1 MDALAELAR
10 EHAPRV
16 LGVLTARF
24 GDLDLADDAVQDA
37 LVEAVRRWPTD
48 GAPPN
53 PPAWLMTVAQ
63 RKAVDHLRRAASAQ
77 RRALAAAPE
86 LIERGEPA
94 AARGLVDEQND
105 VPDERLRLILL
116 TCHPALGRDT
126 QVALT
131 LRLVAG
137 LTVDEIAAGLLVPAA
152 TVAGRVVRAKRKIR
166 LAGVPLSVPS
176 DLTRRLPEVLAVIYL
191 VFNAGYLGH
200 GPDEAVRI
208 DLADEAVRLARLL
221 HRLLPTETEVAG
233 LLALVL
239 YHRSRF
245 DARLDAA
252 GDLVLLDD
260 QDRTSWD
267 RAAIAE
273 ADRVLD
279 DAIARMQPG
288 VYQLQA
294 LIAGRHAHARTA
306 QETDWPTVAALY
318 GHLVAMTGSPVVR
331 LNQAVA
337 VAMAEGAAA
346 GLAMVEALDGL
357 DDYHLWHATR
367 ADLLRRTGRTADALP
382 AYRRAADLTVN
393 PAERRFLAARIREL
407 ESL

>member
-16 LGVLTARF
+16 LGVLTATF

-37 LVEAVRRWPTD
+37 LVQAAQDWPTT
-48 GAPPN
+48 GVPPN
-53 PPAWLMTVAQ
+53 PPAWLMTVA
-63 RKAVDHLRRAASAQ
+63 RHKAVDHLRRHASAQ
-77 RRALAAAPE
+77 RRVLAAAPD

-94 AARGLVDEQND
+94 PARDLVDETND

-137 LTVDEIAAGLLVPAA
+137 LTVEEIGAGLLVPAA
-152 TVAGRVVRAKRKIR
+152 TVAQRIVRAKRKIR
-166 LAGVPLSVPS
+166 LAGIPLSVPN
-176 DLTRRLPEVLAVIYL
+176 DLTHRLPEVLSVIYL

-200 GPDEAVRI
+200 GPDDVVRV

-221 HRLLPTETEVAG
+221 HRRLPSETEVAG
-233 LLALVL
+233 LLALLL

-245 DARLDAA
+245 DARLDPA
-252 GDLVLLDD
+252 GDLVLLVD
-260 QDRTSWD
+260 QDRTAWD

-279 DAIARMQPG
+279 DAIARLQPG

-294 LIAGRHAHARTA
+294 LIASHHAHARTP
-306 QETDWPTVAALY
+306 QDTDWRAVAALY
-318 GHLVAMTGSPVVR
+318 GQLVAMTGSPVVG
-331 LNQAVA
+331 LNRAVA
-337 VAMAEGAAA
+337 VAMADGPSA
-346 GLAMVEALDGL
+346 GLEMADAVDGL

-367 ADLLRRTGRTADALP
+367 ADLLRRTGRRTEALA
-382 AYRRAADLTVN
+382 AYRRAADLTAN

-407 ESL
+407 E

>member
-10 EHAPRV
+10 EHAPKV

-37 LVEAVRRWPTD
+37 LVQAVQRWPTD
-48 GAPPN
+48 GVPPN

-63 RKAVDHLRRAASAQ
+63 RKAVDRLRRDTSA
-77 RRALAAAPE
+77 RRRTLAAAPE

-94 AARGLVDEQND
+94 PARGLLDDTND

-116 TCHPALGRDT
+116 TCHPALGRDS
-126 QVALT
+126 QIALT

-137 LTVDEIAAGLLVPAA
+137 LTIDEIAAGLLVPAA
-152 TVAGRVVRAKRKIR
+152 TVAQRIVRAKRKIR
-166 LAGVPLSVPS
+166 LAGVPLSVPEN
-176 DLTRRLPEVLAVIYL
+176 LTHRLPEMLSVIYL

-200 GPDEAVRI
+200 GPNEAVRV

-221 HRLLPTETEVAG
+221 HRLLPSETEVAG

-239 YHRSRF
+239 YHRARL

-260 QDRTSWD
+260 QDRTCWD
-267 RAAIAE
+267 GTAIAE
-273 ADRVLD
+273 ADRALD
-279 DAIARMQPG
+279 DAIARMRPG

-294 LIAGRHAHARTA
+294 LIASHHAHASSPRD
-306 QETDWPTVAALY
+306 TDWPAVAGLY
-318 GHLVAMTGSPVVR
+318 AQLVAMTGSPVVR
-331 LNQAVA
+331 LNHAVA
-337 VAMAEGAAA
+337 VAMADGPAA
-346 GLAMVEALDGL
+346 GLPMVDAVPGL

-367 ADLLRRTGRTADALP
+367 ADLLRRTGRRDEALA
-382 AYRRAADLTVN
+382 AYRRAADLTAN

-407 ESL
+407 E